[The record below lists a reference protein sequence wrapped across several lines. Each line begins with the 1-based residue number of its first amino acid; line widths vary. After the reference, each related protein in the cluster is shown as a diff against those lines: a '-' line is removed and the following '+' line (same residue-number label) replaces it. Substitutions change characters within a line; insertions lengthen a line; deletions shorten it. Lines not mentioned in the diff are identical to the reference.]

1 MNTSTP
7 AVMPTTAT
15 SPDARIA
22 LQRRTVAE
30 HVRAENDKDWSAVH
44 DTFVN
49 SEETFWDAVPLCT
62 TFRGPAGVADIYAAF
77 DTALPDFSV
86 EVTGEYHT
94 PGASILE
101 VTIRGTH
108 RGEYCGIPAS
118 GNRVQ
123 FEAMALFLFGDGAAS
138 AELVGERVYF
148 DNETV
153 LRQMRGEPHAAT
165 GVGLAERDS

>member
-1 MNTSTP
+1 MNTPTP
-7 AVMPTTAT
+7 AVMPATCT

-30 HVRAENDKDWSAVH
+30 HVRVESDKDWSAVH

-49 SEETFWDAVPLCT
+49 SAESFWDAVPLCT
-62 TFRGPAGVADIYAAF
+62 TFRGPAGVAGIYAAF

-86 EVTGEYHT
+86 EVTSEYHT
-94 PGASILE
+94 LGASILE

-108 RGEYCGIPAS
+108 RGEYCGIPAG
-118 GNRVQ
+118 GNRVR
-123 FEAMALFLFGDGAAS
+123 FEAVALFGDGDAS
-138 AELVGERVYF
+138 AKLVGERVYF

-153 LRQMRGEPHAAT
+153 LRQMRGEPRAAT